1 MFESNIRKLCFLPA
15 ILNLKTYF
23 QKVNQCDMK
32 YKVTEFTRQV
42 EFKFPKKNSV
52 KQNSET
58 TAAPNLLL

>member
-1 MFESNIRKLCFLPA
+1 MMMRV
-15 ILNLKTYF
+15 TYF